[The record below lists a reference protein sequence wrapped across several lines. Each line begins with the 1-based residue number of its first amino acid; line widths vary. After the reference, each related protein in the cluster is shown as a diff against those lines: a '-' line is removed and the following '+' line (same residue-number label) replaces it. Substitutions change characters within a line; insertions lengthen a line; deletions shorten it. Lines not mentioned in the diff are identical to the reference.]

1 MTPGSRHATNP
12 LANYR
17 VSLPLV
23 ASSGE
28 IGRDLAIA
36 WAALAAWRDTA
47 EVAHRITVLRP
58 VVIPEASI

>member
-1 MTPGSRHATNP
+1 MTPGSRHPTYR

-17 VSLPLV
+17 VSLPPV
-23 ASSGE
+23 ASGGE

-58 VVIPEASI
+58 FVIPEAGI

>member
-17 VSLPLV
+17 VSLPLG
-23 ASSGE
+23 SSGGE

-47 EVAHRITVLRP
+47 GVAHRITVLRP
-58 VVIPEASI
+58 CVIPDAGV